1 MSIVLS
7 FFLHLLNK
15 NQQFELVYSAALFP
29 PASTPVEVAR
39 RFRQNFLSNAREVIR
54 ITGGK
59 SVIFSS
65 GPGGS
70 ENGLRGCLD
79 VVNLL
84 VFRFFAFFLCMIAD
98 TGRAFL
104 VAL

>member
-1 MSIVLS
+1 M
-7 FFLHLLNK
+7 
-15 NQQFELVYSAALFP
+15 
-29 PASTPVEVAR
+29 
-39 RFRQNFLSNAREVIR
+39 IR

-79 VVNLL
+79 IVNLS
-84 VFRFFAFFLCMIAD
+84 VFFFPFFGEVLIAD
-98 TGRAFL
+98 TGRTFL